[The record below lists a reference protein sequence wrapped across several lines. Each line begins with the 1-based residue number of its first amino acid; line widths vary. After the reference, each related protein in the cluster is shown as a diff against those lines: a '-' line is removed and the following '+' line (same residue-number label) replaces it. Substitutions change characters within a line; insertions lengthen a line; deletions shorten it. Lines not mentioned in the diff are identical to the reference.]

1 MLPKALAVPAGG
13 QLYFAR
19 SRAFS

>member
-19 SRAFS
+19 SRDFS